1 MSKGVSLDGVKK
13 VLEKIKEL
21 LNKKADKTA
30 LTSYVNTY
38 DYNKLTVDANSLT
51 QPGFY
56 RVGSTTEN
64 VPEGNNTN
72 FKNWGNLITIHCGN
86 LDTLAQ
92 IYFSSRNT
100 TISPMFAARW
110 GMTSEY
116 KTNPWLY
123 FHGSTSPNIPVLKKK
138 TITGET
144 SVNGNLSLYP
154 LTKAN
159 AIVLAVIEVENINYA
174 SLVCSAYVGNSGA
187 WIAHVI
193 SDLDPFSEFKQ
204 QEMTVTVYYLEIP
217 SGYQI
222 PDTTPVSSDESLD
235 DSELSPQQ
243 NLQ

>member
-1 MSKGVSLDGVKK
+1 
-13 VLEKIKEL
+13 
-21 LNKKADKTA
+21 
-30 LTSYVNTY
+30 
-38 DYNKLTVDANSLT
+38 
-51 QPGFY
+51 
-56 RVGSTTEN
+56 
-64 VPEGNNTN
+64 
-72 FKNWGNLITIHCGN
+72 
-86 LDTLAQ
+86 
-92 IYFSSRNT
+92 
-100 TISPMFAARW
+100 MFAARW